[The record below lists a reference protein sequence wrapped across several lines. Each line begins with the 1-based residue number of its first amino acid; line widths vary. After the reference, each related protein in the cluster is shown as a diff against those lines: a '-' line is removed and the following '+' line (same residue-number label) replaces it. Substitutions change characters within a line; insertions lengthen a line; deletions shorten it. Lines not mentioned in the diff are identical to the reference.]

1 MPNLDDLIKTINE
14 SQKTLF
20 IMCGFSYAGKSFVA
34 EELRKNTD
42 IVYVSIDAIFHKHGF
57 NWNTNKLPGTEEWK
71 KIFDESREQT
81 KTILSEGKNVL
92 YDSTNQTLVGRNELR
107 KIASS
112 VGSETYVIY
121 IQTSVGTVWKRWEKI
136 M

>member
-34 EELRKNTD
+34 EELRKQTD
-42 IVYVSIDAIFHKHGF
+42 IAYVSIDAIFHEHGF
-57 NWNTNKLPGTEEWK
+57 NWDSNTLPNADDWQQ
-71 KIFDESREQT
+71 IFNESYEQT
-81 KTILSEGKNVL
+81 KVALQEGKNVL
-92 YDSTNQTLVGRNELR
+92 YDSTNQTLVSRNELR

>member
-1 MPNLDDLIKTINE
+1 M
-14 SQKTLF
+14 
-20 IMCGFSYAGKSFVA
+20 
-34 EELRKNTD
+34 
-42 IVYVSIDAIFHKHGF
+42 SIDAIFHEHGF
-57 NWNTNKLPGTEEWK
+57 NWDSNTLPNADDWQQ
-71 KIFDESREQT
+71 IFNESYEQT
-81 KTILSEGKNVL
+81 KVALQEGKNVL
-92 YDSTNQTLVGRNELR
+92 YDSTNQTLVSRNELR